1 MDVNTNQFKLES
13 LPSTSTAPAPTTRPT
28 IPYAQFPRPTLHDPD
43 ASFDAPDP
51 DHFDY
56 DYDDHSDA
64 SAASS
69 STLRRGSFAAMDSTT
84 TSQHRRRRSTLTS
97 LQPPNARG
105 QRPQRIR
112 DGLTE
117 ELSWSQEEEPWSQDE
132 SKSNSD
138 EAGGH
143 GNNSSD
149 DDNYLQDD
157 EETGLTGSSRRQKRR
172 RRNTLLDQRVAK
184 ESEITKE
191 ERKEADQ
198 NVIKDMAING
208 LFILLWYIFSLSI
221 SIYNKWMFSAEH
233 LDFQFPL
240 FTTCMHMLVQFSLA
254 SLVLYLFPRFR
265 PRADSLTHPGSV
277 YTPEE
282 QRRRELDAAE
292 HKPLMT
298 RWFYFT
304 RLGPCGLS
312 TGLDIGL
319 GNMSLQFISLTFY
332 TMCKSS
338 ALAFVLIFA
347 FLFRL
352 ETPSVKL
359 IAIIA
364 TMTVGVVMMVAGE
377 VDFSPIGFTLVI
389 SAAFFSGFRWALTQI
404 LLLRNPATSNP
415 FASIFYLAP
424 IMFLSL
430 LAIAIPVEGPSALI
444 AGLQILI
451 EKKGPFLGP
460 TILLAP
466 GAIAFCMTAS
476 EFALLQRTSVVTL
489 SIAGIFKEVVTILA
503 AGRVFS
509 DIMTPVNLGGL
520 AITISAI
527 AGYNYVKI
535 MKMRQEALATA
546 HLAHLGVAGHQEPL
560 ADDDEDDGAYGMGQR
575 EQGKAQE
582 SQGLLAQGSG
592 TH

>member
-13 LPSTSTAPAPTTRPT
+13 LPSTSTPAPTTRPT

-105 QRPQRIR
+105 QRSRPIR

-138 EAGGH
+138 EAGH

-149 DDNYLQDD
+149 DDGNLQDD
-157 EETGLTGSSRRQKRR
+157 EETGLTGTSRRQKRR

-184 ESEITKE
+184 ESDITKE

-198 NVIKDMAING
+198 NVMKDMAING

-221 SIYNKWMFSAEH
+221 SIYNKWMFSSEH
-233 LDFQFPL
+233 LDFKFPL

-265 PRADSLTHPGSV
+265 PRADSLTHPDSV

-282 QRRRELDAAE
+282 LRRRDLDTE
-292 HKPLMT
+292 KKPLMT

-430 LAIAIPVEGPSALI
+430 LAIAIPVEGPSSLI
-444 AGLQILI
+444 AGLRVLM
-451 EKKGPFLGP
+451 EAKGPFLGP

-520 AITISAI
+520 AITIAAI

-546 HLAHLGVAGHQEPL
+546 HLANLGVAGRHEPL
-560 ADDDEDDGAYGMGQR
+560 ATNDDEEDEGYGMGQR

-592 TH
+592 AH